1 MIVRENIS
9 GIYFLFKKVRL
20 IKKLWIRT
28 TWGIKVWENRNRQCC
43 INNYIINIVKEN
55 DIAFLTS
62 Y

>member
-43 INNYIINIVKEN
+43 INNYIINI
-55 DIAFLTS
+55 L
-62 Y
+62 